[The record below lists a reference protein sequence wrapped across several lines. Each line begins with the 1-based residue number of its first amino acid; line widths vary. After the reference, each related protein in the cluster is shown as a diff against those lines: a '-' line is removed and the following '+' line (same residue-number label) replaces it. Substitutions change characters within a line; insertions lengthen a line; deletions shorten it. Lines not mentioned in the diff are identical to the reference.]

1 MLPLNDT
8 EKQTIRKNLGNR
20 VFKFKY
26 RVLVATPAEHA
37 LEPTSLFILN
47 LKLFFQSWIFSR
59 SRQLNELIYLNTNNL
74 FDPVKI
80 VSRNL
85 NNQ

>member
-26 RVLVATPAEHA
+26 RVLVATPAAHA
-37 LEPTSLFILN
+37 LEPTS
-47 LKLFFQSWIFSR
+47 R
-59 SRQLNELIYLNTNNL
+59 YYT
-74 FDPVKI
+74 
-80 VSRNL
+80 
-85 NNQ
+85 